1 MAGGGGYAAGADFT
15 LADRTLALRSLVATM
30 LGTFRSKPILDG
42 RPKLAAW
49 YGSARPSVKE
59 ALGEQMAALEAFQ
72 IEVLGEQVAA
82 IEAILGALR

>member
-1 MAGGGGYAAGADFT
+1 MV
-15 LADRTLALRSLVATM
+15 RE
-30 LGTFRSKPILDG
+30 
-42 RPKLAAW
+42 
-49 YGSARPSVKE
+49 RPSVKE